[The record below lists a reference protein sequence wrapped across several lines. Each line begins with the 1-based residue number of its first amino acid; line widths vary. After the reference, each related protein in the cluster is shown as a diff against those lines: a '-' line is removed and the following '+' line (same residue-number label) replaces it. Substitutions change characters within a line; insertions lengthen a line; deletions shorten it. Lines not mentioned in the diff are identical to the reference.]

1 MFLSS
6 LNLKDFR
13 SYQQKSL
20 AFTKQVTVLVGPNA
34 IGKTNILEGIVLLSL
49 GRSFRAG
56 KDEEMINF
64 EADFGRVSGVVDN
77 ESLEVLLTRGLWQ
90 GKKVAKKRY
99 LSNGVARRRRDF
111 IGQLKTVLFE
121 PRDLDLVIGSP
132 SARRDYLDFVLSQV
146 DPEYDRSLLAYQK
159 GIRQRNKVLTYIR
172 EGSGKLMQLEFW
184 NRLMIKN
191 GDIIRQKREAY
202 FEFANRIL
210 MGEHKTSLPQYHV
223 AYLPSPISEKRL
235 ADHQAGE
242 IVTGTTLVGPHR
254 DDFEIY
260 QESEGE
266 KQRDLATF
274 GSRGEQRLAV
284 LTLKLVQ
291 LQYIKQKTNDKPVLL
306 LDDIFSELDRKHDEL
321 VMQLISGQQT
331 IITTTEAGFIKK
343 GDGEVVQLA

>member
-6 LNLKDFR
+6 INLKDFR
-13 SYQQKSL
+13 SYQQRSITFSKP
-20 AFTKQVTVLVGPNA
+20 VTVLVGPNA
-34 IGKTNILEGIVLLSL
+34 IGKTNILESIVLLSI

-56 KDEEMINF
+56 KDDEMINF
-64 EADFGRVSGVVDN
+64 GADFGRVSGVIEG

-99 LSNGVARRRRDF
+99 LINGAPKRRKDF
-111 IGQLKTVLFE
+111 VGQLKTVLFE

-146 DPEYDRSLLAYQK
+146 DPEYDRCLLAYQK
-159 GIRQRNKVLTYIR
+159 GIRQRNRVLTFIR

-184 NRLMIKN
+184 NRLLVKN

-202 FEFANRIL
+202 IDYANSIL
-210 MGEHKTSLPQYHV
+210 GAEHKTSLPQYRV
-223 AYLPSPISEKRL
+223 AYIPSPISEKRL
-235 ADHQAGE
+235 EEHQTGE
-242 IVTGTTLVGPHR
+242 IATGTTLVGPHR
-254 DDFEIY
+254 DDFEVY
-260 QESEGE
+260 QESKEE

-291 LQYIKQKTNDKPVLL
+291 LQYIKQKSDEKPVLL
-306 LDDIFSELDRKHDEL
+306 LDDIFSELDIRNDEL

-343 GDGEVVQLA
+343 SDVDVIELV